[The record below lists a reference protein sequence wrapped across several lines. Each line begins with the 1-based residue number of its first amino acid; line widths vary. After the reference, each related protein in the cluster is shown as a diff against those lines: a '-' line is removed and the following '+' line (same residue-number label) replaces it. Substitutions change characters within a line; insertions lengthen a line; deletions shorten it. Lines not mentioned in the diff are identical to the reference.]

1 MAGQIRGVT
10 ATATGSG
17 LALTGTGRLDVVKGD
32 PATCQGAVDAL
43 VRLAWSLYKLLERL
57 IEWRPTH

>member
-1 MAGQIRGVT
+1 MVAGQIRGVT

-17 LALTGTGRLDVVKGD
+17 LALTGRLDVVKGD

-43 VRLAWSLYKLLERL
+43 AGLAWSLYELLERL
-57 IEWRPTH
+57 IEWCPTH